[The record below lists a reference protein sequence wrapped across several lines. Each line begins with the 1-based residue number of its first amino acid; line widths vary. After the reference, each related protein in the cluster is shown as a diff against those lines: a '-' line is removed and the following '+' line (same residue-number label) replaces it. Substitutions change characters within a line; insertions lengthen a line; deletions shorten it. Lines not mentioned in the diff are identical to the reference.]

1 MDVFVHG
8 GAGSAPAQ
16 PDDRQAVLDE
26 AATAGTAGA
35 DPVDA
40 VIEAVT
46 VLEESPRFNAGIG
59 SAVQSDGRIRTDAG
73 IMTGDGSVGAA
84 CGMPDV
90 ANAIRVADAVRTETP
105 HVLLCGEHAVQFADR
120 FEIRTDVDL
129 WTDRR
134 RSQWENEDLG
144 GASFDTQ
151 VRTVR
156 DRFGAGADTV
166 GAVASD
172 GSRVAA
178 ATSTGGRWLALAGR
192 VGDVPQV
199 GCGFFASTHGAVS
212 TTGAGEGIASVT
224 LARLA
229 ERHLAESGD
238 PQHAAEYSLRTFDT
252 EAEGSAGLIVITPD
266 GERGSAY
273 SSEVMQTAFAAV

>member
-1 MDVFVHG
+1 M
-8 GAGSAPAQ
+8 
-16 PDDRQAVLDE
+16 
-26 AATAGTAGA
+26 
-35 DPVDA
+35 
-40 VIEAVT
+40 T